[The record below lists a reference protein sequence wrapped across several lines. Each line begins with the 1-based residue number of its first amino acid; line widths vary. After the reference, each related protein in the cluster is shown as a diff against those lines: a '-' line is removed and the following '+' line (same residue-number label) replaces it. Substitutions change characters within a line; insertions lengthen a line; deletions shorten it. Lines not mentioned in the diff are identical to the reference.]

1 MTPDW
6 PAGDYVRGNGIK
18 ETPCYLSAMQTG
30 NETVGDI
37 LRNWRQRRRF
47 SQMSLANEA
56 EISTR
61 HLSFVE
67 SGRSRPSREM
77 LQRLAEP
84 LRLPLRERNRLFL
97 ASGYA
102 PPHAE
107 HAMDGPEM
115 AATKALIEQV
125 LSAHMPYPALAV
137 DRHWTLVSANEAL
150 AGLIAGAAPRLLEP
164 PVNVLRLSLSP
175 DGLAPA
181 IVNLAEWRHHIL
193 TRLLQDADKGGDIA
207 LLGLY
212 EELKALPC
220 PASGQQPRPANA
232 VAVPLVV
239 SHPAIEVP
247 LSLLSTTTV
256 FGTATNVALAEL
268 TLECFYP
275 ADEATRD
282 ALLRLRHGRSS
293 AGT

>member
-1 MTPDW
+1 M
-6 PAGDYVRGNGIK
+6 K
-18 ETPCYLSAMQTG
+18 KSPCYFAVMQTD
-30 NETVGDI
+30 ETVGDI
-37 LRNWRQRRRF
+37 LRSWRQLRRF

-77 LQRLAEP
+77 LLRLAEP

-102 PPHAE
+102 PPHVD
-107 HAMDGPEM
+107 HAMDAPEM
-115 AATKALIEQV
+115 RATKALINQV
-125 LSAHMPYPALAV
+125 LAAQMPYPALAV
-137 DRHWTLVSANEAL
+137 DRHWTLVSANDAL
-150 AGLIAGAAPRLLEP
+150 TGLLAGAASHLLEP

-181 IVNLAEWRHHIL
+181 IVNFAEWRHHIL
-193 TRLLQDADKGGDIA
+193 TRLRQDAEKAGDVA

-212 EELKALPC
+212 DELRALSH
-220 PASGQQPRPANA
+220 PASRQPASPANA
-232 VAVPLVV
+232 VAVPLVLR
-239 SHPAIEVP
+239 HPAIAAP

-282 ALLRLRHGRSS
+282 ALLRLRHPIVG
-293 AGT
+293 AA

>member
-1 MTPDW
+1 
-6 PAGDYVRGNGIK
+6 
-18 ETPCYLSAMQTG
+18 MQTR

-37 LRNWRQRRRF
+37 LRSWRQLRRF
-47 SQMSLANEA
+47 SQMNLANEA

-77 LQRLAEP
+77 LLRLAEP

-102 PPHAE
+102 PPHVD
-107 HAMDGPEM
+107 HAMDAPDM
-115 AATKALIEQV
+115 SATKALIDQ
-125 LSAHMPYPALAV
+125 LLAAQMPYPALAV
-137 DRHWTLVSANEAL
+137 DRHWTLVSANDALSGLL
-150 AGLIAGAAPRLLEP
+150 AGTAPHLLEP

-181 IVNLAEWRHHIL
+181 IVNLTEWRHHIL
-193 TRLLQDADKGGDIA
+193 TRLRQDADKTGDVTLLA
-207 LLGLY
+207 LHD
-212 EELKALPC
+212 ELRALPY
-220 PASGQQPRPANA
+220 PGSRQPPRPANA
-232 VAVPLVV
+232 VAMPLVLR
-239 SHPAIEVP
+239 HPAVAAP

-282 ALLRLRHGRSS
+282 ALLRLRQAVVVG
-293 AGT
+293 A